1 MPRELRRFIRPGDGV
16 LPGQA
21 CAEPQTLVEALVEQ
35 RAWYPGA
42 SVFLGVNYSGIVRP
56 EHADSLRLASYCGIG
71 HNRALADA
79 GVLGIHPVPYSRLGP
94 MIRSGAIRCD
104 VVLVQVS
111 RPNSRGE
118 YSLGL
123 AADYLIPALETA
135 RAVIGE
141 ANDQVP
147 WTRAEKFLRR
157 EDFALVVETSRAP
170 AAPPP
175 AKPGALEAAIARHA
189 AAFIPEGA
197 TLEFGIGTLPDA
209 VCSALVGRKGLK
221 IHSGMIGDGAAGL
234 LRNGIAKGADCALLI
249 GTRKLFDF
257 ARDNPAIRL
266 RSCEYT
272 HDAGVLARIQSFIA
286 INSAVEVDLAGRAN
300 SEVAR
305 GSYVGAVGGAP
316 DFTHAAN
323 RSQGGLSLLL
333 IPSNRIVGALAGPV
347 TLPETDA
354 GIVVTELGAADLRGC
369 DLRERARLLAAIA
382 APEARAALERRE
394 GSQSNRRL

>member
-1 MPRELRRFIRPGDGV
+1 M

-42 SVFLGVNYSGIVRP
+42 GVFLGVNYSGIVRP

-141 ANDQVP
+141 ANDRVP
-147 WTRAEKFLRR
+147 WTFSEKLLRE
-157 EDFALVVETSRAP
+157 EDFALLVESSRAP
-170 AAPPP
+170 APPP
-175 AKPGALEAAIARHA
+175 APKRGELEMAIGRHA
-189 AAFIPEGA
+189 AQFIADGA
-197 TLEFGIGTLPDA
+197 TLEFGIGALPDA
-209 VCSALVGRKGLK
+209 VCAALADRRNLK
-221 IHSGMIGDGAAGL
+221 VHSGMIGDGVAGL
-234 LRNGIAKGADCALLI
+234 IQRGIVTGADCALLI

-286 INSAVEVDLAGRAN
+286 INSAVEVDLAGRVN

-316 DFTHAAN
+316 DFTRAAN

-369 DLRERARLLAAIA
+369 DARERARRLLAVAS
-382 APEARAALERRE
+382 PQSRAALAK
-394 GSQSNRRL
+394 SAVCQ